1 MTKSMLPSPENQ
13 DFCSVSWHESAVRE
27 GVRFA
32 VRRISLSQR
41 IQLTKQVRELT
52 LQNEFLRTGSAPDKL
67 EAALGD
73 LLARRLYIHWGL
85 TEIHGLTIDGIVA
98 TPETL
103 VEHGPE
109 QLAEEIA
116 DEVLKELQLTD
127 DEAKNS

>member
-1 MTKSMLPSPENQ
+1 MTKSMLPSLENQ
-13 DFCSVSWHESAVRE
+13 DFCSVSWHDSAVRE

-52 LQNEFLRTGSAPDKL
+52 LQNEFLRAGAAPEKL
-67 EAALGD
+67 EAVLGE
-73 LLARRLYIHWGL
+73 LLARRLYIQWGL

-116 DEVLKELQLTD
+116 ERVLQELQLTD
-127 DEAKNS
+127 NEVKNS